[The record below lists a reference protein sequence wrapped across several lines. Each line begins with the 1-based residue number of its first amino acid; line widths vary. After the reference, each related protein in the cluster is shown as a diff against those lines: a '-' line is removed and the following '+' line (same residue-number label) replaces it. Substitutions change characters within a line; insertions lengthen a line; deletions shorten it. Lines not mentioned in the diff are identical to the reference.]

1 MNDIKLLQDISQEI
15 RVQKE
20 TRFLYELERVFTHPI
35 VLKNRLMRNIKLFLF
50 DSGTI
55 VHGVTVSRNDR
66 KGLSAAFYGLWHYLI
81 IIIYF
86 VGSADNESASLFA
99 DKLIRDF

>member
-20 TRFLYELERVFTHPI
+20 TRFLYELERVFTHPMI
-35 VLKNRLMRNIKLFLF
+35 RQNRLLRNLKLFLY

-55 VHGVTVSRNDR
+55 LDR
-66 KGLSAAFYGLWHYLI
+66 ETISKSDRSGLPAAFYGK
-81 IIIYF
+81 
-86 VGSADNESASLFA
+86 GKN
-99 DKLIRDF
+99 